1 MKVRN
6 LKINFKIFYFIKN
19 INFLI
24 LFIRVNARIYI
35 YIYIY
40 CEITLNFIMNKY
52 FLIFFISILHKL
64 KYILSKIWYNNVL
77 EI

>member
-1 MKVRN
+1 MN
-6 LKINFKIFYFIKN
+6 LKINFKIFCFIKN
-19 INFLI
+19 IIFLI
-24 LFIRVNARIYI
+24 LLIRVNEYI

-52 FLIFFISILHKL
+52 FLIFFISTLHKL